1 MKDFPAQAL
10 EPLGIEAVHP
20 DRFVLD
26 LIHLGSGVVL
36 QCIAD
41 QASALRN
48 PPMRFV
54 DIVERLEANGLLQ
67 SMAEVRVLRG
77 LSG

>member
-1 MKDFPAQAL
+1 
-10 EPLGIEAVHP
+10 
-20 DRFVLD
+20 
-26 LIHLGSGVVL
+26 
-36 QCIAD
+36 
-41 QASALRN
+41 
-48 PPMRFV
+48 MRFV